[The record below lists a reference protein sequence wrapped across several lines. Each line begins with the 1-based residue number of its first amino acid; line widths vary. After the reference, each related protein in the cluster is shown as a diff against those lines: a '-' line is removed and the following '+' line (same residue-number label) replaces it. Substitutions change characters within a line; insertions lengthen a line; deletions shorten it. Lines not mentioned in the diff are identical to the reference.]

1 MHGCVLIN
9 FFAVCSVNTVGCF
22 RALVGDLMN
31 LLRSKQSICTKTW
44 NVYVLLPTTSIHVI
58 GFWRGSGYLRK
69 EGLV

>member
-22 RALVGDLMN
+22 RALVGDFMN
-31 LLRSKQSICTKTW
+31 VLRSKQSIYTKSW
-44 NVYVLLPTTSIHVI
+44 NTTSIPVI
-58 GFWRGSGYLRK
+58 GFWRGSSYLRE